1 MVETHVDGMV
11 EAKELCA
18 VNTHR
23 TAEKFIAALKKA
35 ALIFIIF
42 EAVTAERLNNE
53 LPGIKCINWIRGVQ
67 FWLSVQMRLN

>member
-1 MVETHVDGMV
+1 VVETHVDGMV

-18 VNTHR
+18 ANEHKSS
-23 TAEKFIAALKKA
+23 EEFIAALKKA
-35 ALIFIIF
+35 ALILIIF

-67 FWLSVQMRLN
+67 SWLSV